1 MKKTGGL
8 YLGIGVAAGFF
19 GGLVGLGGGIV
30 MVPMLAR
37 AGLSQQRAHG
47 TSLAALVFTGI
58 AGAATYA
65 YSGTVDFWAAGALAS
80 TAVLSAGAGA
90 RSAHRL
96 PADKLKRYFGIFQ
109 LAIAALLFTK
119 PWLIQGGVPG
129 FWFKL
134 FCLLAA
140 GAFTGYLSGM
150 MGVGGGSI
158 MVPAMVLLTG
168 MGQHVAQGS
177 ALLAMVPAGIAGAS
191 AHHRLGNVAGGTLW
205 WLLPGIMMGTF
216 AGGMAAAAIDA
227 DWLRV
232 IFALVLVYVGTRY
245 AMSRPP
251 GKGPLESAVYF
262 YDEIK
267 WDRSPMKNVPID
279 LQKNPYTLLGDQK
292 VIIDYAAIY
301 CRTPQDLLKSSLFNE
316 ILARFIRRI
325 EKKRS
330 PGYLFLRER
339 RPDLKPEEIPDFVLR
354 LLRLLVGHGAKE
366 ILELHPAYGS
376 VLNEGYDRE
385 WIYEL
390 RRDLY
395 NYWRRFERYIFLE
408 MPHGSGQK
416 SIDIYHDQF
425 ISGCEDLRDLVLR
438 TNRIIGEHLSGKDP
452 KVYRQLP
459 AGANMAMLL
468 ERIDWKCPDY
478 LKAFKDVP
486 FIRITLIEPP
496 LILYS
501 KSNTRKGIFLE
512 IPGPHGPIAV
522 DPSEWFCFPAKV
534 GELTAF
540 IFFHHDYIAQALSMA
555 NLFELAEFEDIY
567 EKTPDIVVL
576 FGVPPEGMKE
586 YTEFFEDRQSGI
598 ITGMVQRNADVGYFG
613 YFKKMTLTLHNV
625 AMLNRGRL
633 PLHGAMMHIK
643 LKEGGYANIA
653 FVGDSGAGK
662 SETLEA
668 LRAVAEEYFSDIKV
682 IFDDMGSF
690 AIGEDGRVHG
700 YGTEIGAFVR
710 LDDLQPKY
718 AYDEVDRSI
727 FINPDKKNARLIMP
741 ITAYHHVVMGYP
753 VDMLFY
759 ANNYEALDDAKPAV
773 EFFTRADE
781 ALAVFRDGT
790 RLAKGT
796 TDEKGLV
803 RTYFANPFGA
813 QQRQA
818 AHEKVAVEVFK
829 RMFETGV
836 RVGQVRTR
844 LGIPG
849 FEQEGP
855 KAVALKLYDLLKELA
870 RQPGR

>member
-1 MKKTGGL
+1 MRNMP
-8 YLGIGVAAGFF
+8 VA
-19 GGLVGLGGGIV
+19 
-30 MVPMLAR
+30 
-37 AGLSQQRAHG
+37 
-47 TSLAALVFTGI
+47 
-58 AGAATYA
+58 
-65 YSGTVDFWAAGALAS
+65 
-80 TAVLSAGAGA
+80 
-90 RSAHRL
+90 
-96 PADKLKRYFGIFQ
+96 
-109 LAIAALLFTK
+109 
-119 PWLIQGGVPG
+119 
-129 FWFKL
+129 
-134 FCLLAA
+134 
-140 GAFTGYLSGM
+140 
-150 MGVGGGSI
+150 
-158 MVPAMVLLTG
+158 
-168 MGQHVAQGS
+168 
-177 ALLAMVPAGIAGAS
+177 
-191 AHHRLGNVAGGTLW
+191 
-205 WLLPGIMMGTF
+205 
-216 AGGMAAAAIDA
+216 
-227 DWLRV
+227 
-232 IFALVLVYVGTRY
+232 
-245 AMSRPP
+245 
-251 GKGPLESAVYF
+251 
-262 YDEIK
+262 
-267 WDRSPMKNVPID
+267 
-279 LQKNPYTLLGDQK
+279 LQKNPFTIIGDQK

-301 CRTPQDLLKSSLFNE
+301 CRTPQELLKSTLFHE
-316 ILARFIRRI
+316 ILGRFIRRI
-325 EKKRS
+325 EDKRT

-339 RPDLKPEEIPDFVLR
+339 RPDMKPTDIPDFVLR
-354 LLRLLVGHGAKE
+354 LLRLLVGHSAEE
-366 ILELHPAYGS
+366 IIILNPDYGS
-376 VLNEGYDRE
+376 VLNKGDDRE

-395 NYWRRFERYIFLE
+395 NYWRRFERYVFLE

-425 ISGCEDLRDLVLR
+425 MTGCENLRDLVLY
-438 TNRIIGEHLSGKDP
+438 TNRLIGEHLSGKDP

-459 AGANMAMLL
+459 AGANMGMLL
-468 ERIDWKCPDY
+468 ERIGWKCPPF

-501 KSNTRKGIFLE
+501 KSNTRKGTFME
-512 IPGPHGPIAV
+512 IPGPHGPITV
-522 DPSEWFCFPAKV
+522 DPGEWFCFPAKV

-555 NLFELAEFEDIY
+555 NLFELAEFDDIS
-567 EKTPDIVVL
+567 EKTPDMVVL
-576 FGVPPEGMKE
+576 FGVPGDGMKE

-633 PLHGAMMHIK
+633 PLHGAMMHLK

-668 LRAVAEEYFSDIKV
+668 LRAVAEEHFSDIKV

-690 AIGEDGRVHG
+690 AIKEDGRVHG

-710 LDDLQPKY
+710 LDDLHPKY

-727 FINPDKKNARLIMP
+727 FINPDRKNARLIMP
-741 ITAYHHVVMGYP
+741 ITAYHHVMKGYA

-759 ANNYEALDDAKPAV
+759 ANNYEHLGDDKPAV

-781 ALAVFRDGT
+781 ALQVFRDGS

-813 QQRQA
+813 HQRHTI
-818 AHEKVAVEVFK
+818 HEKVAASIFK

-855 KAVALKLYDLLKELA
+855 KAVAMELYAILKELA
-870 RQPGR
+870 RRPGR

>member
-1 MKKTGGL
+1 MQN
-8 YLGIGVAAGFF
+8 
-19 GGLVGLGGGIV
+19 
-30 MVPMLAR
+30 MLM
-37 AGLSQQRAHG
+37 
-47 TSLAALVFTGI
+47 
-58 AGAATYA
+58 
-65 YSGTVDFWAAGALAS
+65 
-80 TAVLSAGAGA
+80 
-90 RSAHRL
+90 
-96 PADKLKRYFGIFQ
+96 P
-109 LAIAALLFTK
+109 
-119 PWLIQGGVPG
+119 
-129 FWFKL
+129 
-134 FCLLAA
+134 
-140 GAFTGYLSGM
+140 
-150 MGVGGGSI
+150 
-158 MVPAMVLLTG
+158 
-168 MGQHVAQGS
+168 
-177 ALLAMVPAGIAGAS
+177 
-191 AHHRLGNVAGGTLW
+191 
-205 WLLPGIMMGTF
+205 
-216 AGGMAAAAIDA
+216 
-227 DWLRV
+227 
-232 IFALVLVYVGTRY
+232 
-245 AMSRPP
+245 
-251 GKGPLESAVYF
+251 
-262 YDEIK
+262 
-267 WDRSPMKNVPID
+267 SP
-279 LQKNPYTLLGDQK
+279 KNPFTIIGDQK

-301 CRTPQDLLKSSLFNE
+301 CRTPQELLKSTLFRD
-316 ILARFIRRI
+316 ILTRFIHRI
-325 EKKRS
+325 EHKRT

-339 RPDLKPEEIPDFVLR
+339 RPDMKPDDIPDFVLR
-354 LLRLLVGHGAKE
+354 LLRLLVGHSAEE
-366 ILELHPAYGS
+366 IIALNPEYGS
-376 VLNEGYDRE
+376 VLNEGDDRE

-395 NYWRRFERYIFLE
+395 NYWRRFERYVFLE

-425 ISGCEDLRDLVLR
+425 MAGCENLRDLVLR

-459 AGANMAMLL
+459 AGSNMAMLV
-468 ERIDWKCPDY
+468 ERIDWKCPAF
-478 LKAFKDVP
+478 LQAFKEVP

-501 KSNTRKGIFLE
+501 KSNTRKGTFQE
-512 IPGPHGPIAV
+512 IPGPHGPITV
-522 DPSEWFCFPAKV
+522 DASEWFCFPAKV

-555 NLFELAEFEDIY
+555 NLFDLAEFDDIH
-567 EKTPDIVVL
+567 EKTPDLVVL
-576 FGVPPEGMKE
+576 FGVPGEGMKE

-598 ITGMVQRNADVGYFG
+598 ITGLVQRNADVGYFG

-653 FVGDSGAGK
+653 LVGDSGAGK

-668 LRAVAEEYFSDIKV
+668 LRAIAEEYFSDIKV

-690 AIGEDGRVHG
+690 AIKEDGRVHG

-710 LDDLQPKY
+710 LDDLHPKY

-727 FINPDKKNARLIMP
+727 FINPDRKNARLIMP
-741 ITAYHHVVMGYP
+741 ITAYHHVVKGYP

-759 ANNYEALDDAKPAV
+759 ANNYEHVGDGKPAV
-773 EFFTRADE
+773 EFFARAED
-781 ALAVFRDGT
+781 ALRVFRDGS

-813 QQRQA
+813 QQRHTV
-818 AHEKVAVEVFK
+818 HEKVAAAIFA

-836 RVGQVRTR
+836 KVGQVRTR

-855 KAVALKLYDLLKELA
+855 KAVAEQLYGILKERA
-870 RQPGR
+870 QRASR